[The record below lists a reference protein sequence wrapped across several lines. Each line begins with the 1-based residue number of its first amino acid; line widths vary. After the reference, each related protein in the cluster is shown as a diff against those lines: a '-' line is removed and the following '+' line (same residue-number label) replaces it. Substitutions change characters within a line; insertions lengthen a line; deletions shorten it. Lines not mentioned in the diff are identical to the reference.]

1 MGAIAES
8 WSTSTGVI
16 NTVLAEEANRIGA
29 DVHKQILHTSPWI
42 DLIKKASFPDGMG
55 YQLTSLIYER
65 AIPTVATDGAAE
77 AGNAN
82 WINVGTPNAS
92 SNAFGSSKIQG
103 LQPLEDAMTETA
115 DPSTGTT
122 YVSIAKMLKEYT
134 MKRIS
139 IESPRISLEDLRFAA
154 HRGEQLKAV
163 TDLLAGSSKHIW
175 ENRNRAEFERIAA
188 NLVLCENTGTTIKST
203 AAVDSGDGDT
213 TANENFEG
221 LSLSHSS
228 PGVVASAVNIE
239 NTTNATETTNASE
252 ALANISN
259 GILDKVYYNLI
270 RKGAGTGAYGRENG
284 RPVFGLV
291 CSSEASYQLQTEAGF
306 RDDVRYNNAKVSD
319 LIAPLGIE
327 KSFRGFYH
335 LIDDMAPRFS
345 IADTGVTSPISPY
358 TLDAGVVTMNG
369 SYDTADYE
377 AAYIIHPDVY
387 HSLIPAPFSVG
398 AGIKFDPLTYS
409 GDFKWT
415 NILNAAD
422 NPDGTVGYFRGVLAS
437 ASKPIKT
444 DFGYVLLF
452 KRTSTTPAA

>member
-1 MGAIAES
+1 MAIADS
-8 WSTSTGVI
+8 WSTSTGAI
-16 NTVLAEEANRIGA
+16 NTVLASEANRIGA

-42 DLIKKASFPDGMG
+42 DLIKKATFPDGMG

-65 AIPTVATDGAAE
+65 AIPTILADGAAE
-77 AGNAN
+77 AGNAD
-82 WINVGTPNAS
+82 WINVGTANATGNS
-92 SNAFGSSKIQG
+92 FGDAKIQG
-103 LQPLEDAMTETA
+103 LQPLKDAMHVQA
-115 DPSTGTT
+115 DPSSGTT
-122 YVSIAKMLKEYT
+122 YVSIAKLLKEYT

-163 TDLLAGSSKHIW
+163 TDLLASSSKHIW
-175 ENRNRAEFERIAA
+175 ENRNRSEFERLAG
-188 NLVLCENTGTTIKST
+188 NLVLCESTGTTIQNT
-203 AAVDSGDGDT
+203 LVDSLDSGTGKD
-213 TANENFEG
+213 NNFEG
-221 LSLSHSS
+221 LVLADLVT
-228 PGVVASAVNIE
+228 PANAVDIE
-239 NTTNATETTNASE
+239 ATTNASE
-252 ALANISN
+252 TTNVSESMVNVSN
-259 GILDKVYYNLI
+259 AILDKVYFNLI

-306 RDDVRYNNAKVSD
+306 RDDIRYNSAKVSD

-335 LIDDMAPRFS
+335 LIDDLAPRFT
-345 IADTGVTSPISPY
+345 IADTGVATQISPY
-358 TLDAGVVTMNG
+358 TLTAGVVTMNNN
-369 SYDTADYE
+369 YDTADYE
-377 AAYIIHPDVY
+377 AAYVIHPDVF

-398 AGIKFDPLTYS
+398 GGIKFDPVTYS
-409 GDFKWT
+409 GDYKWT

-422 NPDGTVGYFRGVLAS
+422 NPDGTIGYFRGVLAS

-452 KRTSTTPAA
+452 KRNSSTPAA

>member
-1 MGAIAES
+1 MAIADS
-8 WSTSTGVI
+8 WSSATGAI
-16 NTVLAEEANRIGA
+16 NTVLASEANRIGA

-42 DLIKKASFPDGMG
+42 DLIKKATFPDGMG

-65 AIPTVATDGAAE
+65 AIPTIATDGAAE
-77 AGNAN
+77 AGNAD
-82 WINVGTPNAS
+82 WIDVGTANATGNS
-92 SNAFGSSKIQG
+92 FGDAKIQG
-103 LQPLEDAMTETA
+103 LQPLKDAMHVQA

-122 YVSIAKMLKEYT
+122 YVSIAKLLKEYT

-163 TDLLAGSSKHIW
+163 TDLLASSSKHIW
-175 ENRNRAEFERIAA
+175 ENRNRSEFERLAGNI
-188 NLVLCENTGTTIKST
+188 VLCESTGTTIKT
-203 AAVDSGDGDT
+203 TCDVDGV
-213 TANENFEG
+213 
-221 LSLSHSS
+221 S
-228 PGVVASAVNIE
+228 PAPAFDARNITEVNIE
-239 NTTNATETTNASE
+239 NTTNATETTNVSE
-252 ALANISN
+252 SIVNVSN
-259 GILDKVYYNLI
+259 AILDKVYFNLI

-306 RDDVRYNNAKVSD
+306 RDDIRYNSAKVSD

-335 LIDDMAPRFS
+335 LIDDLAPRFT
-345 IADTGVTSPISPY
+345 IDNDGAATAVSPY
-358 TLDAGVVTMNG
+358 TLNVGVVTMNNN
-369 SYDTADYE
+369 YDTADYE
-377 AAYIIHPDVY
+377 AAYVIHPDVF

-398 AGIKFDPLTYS
+398 GGIKFDPVTYS

-422 NPDGTVGYFRGVLAS
+422 NPDGAIGYFRGVLAS

-452 KRTSTTPAA
+452 KRNSTTPAA